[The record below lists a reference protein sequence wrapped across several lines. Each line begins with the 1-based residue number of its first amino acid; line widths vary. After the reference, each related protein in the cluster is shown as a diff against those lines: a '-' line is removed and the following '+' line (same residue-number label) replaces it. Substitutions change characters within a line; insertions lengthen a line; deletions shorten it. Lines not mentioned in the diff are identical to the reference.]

1 MEDLTMCKEVTYEK
15 FQRRKI
21 INKHPKKWLPLPMM
35 EWCLKEFPTEML

>member
-21 INKHPKKWLPLPMM
+21 IDKHHKKWLPLPMM